1 MSGIYKQILK
11 KMNYQE
17 YKYNRSKKDD
27 MLVALSNIMSGM
39 LFVVLFLL
47 IFIIL
52 DNNKEFFSVG
62 LIMFYSL
69 NICVFYNL
77 FLKKYLIINFIL
89 KWKIK
94 DYVYGKKINFK
105 DFSNYLLEKGDFI
118 NDLFPSN
125 NLTDGNKIKF
135 YEMFIGNVS
144 NKRKNTEFIKYI
156 TNSYNSE
163 LRLSNSKIESLYND
177 GNTIPN
183 LMKNFKKKLD
193 IFNDIKQKHSQT
205 FNLINNKNIMYSQ
218 INNDLNNCD
227 LSNINNLKSIY
238 NQIEKFLNS
247 IELKAVKEYEYL
259 MKLDSFVNDK
269 MTVYDKQMVDDTK
282 ILFSSFNS
290 GILGEINKCVSHLN
304 EKYN

>member
-1 MSGIYKQILK
+1 MQ
-11 KMNYQE
+11 
-17 YKYNRSKKDD
+17 
-27 MLVALSNIMSGM
+27 
-39 LFVVLFLL
+39 
-47 IFIIL
+47 
-52 DNNKEFFSVG
+52 
-62 LIMFYSL
+62 
-69 NICVFYNL
+69 
-77 FLKKYLIINFIL
+77 
-89 KWKIK
+89 
-94 DYVYGKKINFK
+94 
-105 DFSNYLLEKGDFI
+105 
-118 NDLFPSN
+118 
-125 NLTDGNKIKF
+125 
-135 YEMFIGNVS
+135 
-144 NKRKNTEFIKYI
+144 
-156 TNSYNSE
+156 
-163 LRLSNSKIESLYND
+163 
-177 GNTIPN
+177 
-183 LMKNFKKKLD
+183 LD